1 MKTLAEINAILGTET
16 AADLTQLIGAIKAAV
31 RDSGA
36 GVIAD
41 LNAKLVADA
50 TSAIDAAKAASESHA
65 AELAKLTASHTEA
78 LAAKDAQL
86 KTQTTEADAARTTAR
101 ESHASELAEL
111 TASHAASIAAKDAQ
125 LATQDA
131 EAWNTI
137 KAVDAKHAAT
147 ITELEAQHAAD
158 LAKAAADLA
167 AAVEAEGRAVHNRL
181 DALVEA
187 GQQAHAA
194 GDLDALGKVL
204 VSAYAH
210 TSKARRAKL
219 EADLATAQTA
229 VTTATD
235 KLAAL

>member
-41 LNAKLVADA
+41 LEAKLASDA
-50 TSAIDAAKAASESHA
+50 AAAVDAAKALAESNAS
-65 AELAKLTASHTEA
+65 ELAKLTASHAEA
-78 LAAKDAQL
+78 
-86 KTQTTEADAARTTAR
+86 
-101 ESHASELAEL
+101 
-111 TASHAASIAAKDAQ
+111 IAAKDAQ
-125 LATQDA
+125 LATQGD
-131 EAWNTI
+131 EAWNETKTI
-137 KAVDAKHAAT
+137 ARKHAAA
-147 ITELEAQHAAD
+147 ITELEAQH
-158 LAKAAADLA
+158 AADLA

-181 DALVEA
+181 DALVQA
-187 GQQAHAA
+187 GQEAHAA

-204 VSAYAH
+204 VAAYAH

-219 EADLATAQTA
+219 EADLATAQSA
-229 VTTATD
+229 VAAAAD

>member
-41 LNAKLVADA
+41 LNAKLAADA
-50 TSAIDAAKAASESHA
+50 TAAVDAAKAASESHA
-65 AELAKLTASHTEA
+65 AELAKLTASHAEA
-78 LAAKDAQL
+78 IAAKDAQL
-86 KTQTTEADAARTTAR
+86 KAQEDEAWEAIK
-101 ESHASELAEL
+101 ASANN
-111 TASHAASIAAKDAQ
+111 HAAA
-125 LATQDA
+125 
-131 EAWNTI
+131 
-137 KAVDAKHAAT
+137 
-147 ITELEAQHAAD
+147 ITELEAQH
-158 LAKAAADLA
+158 AADLA

-181 DALVEA
+181 DALVQA
-187 GQQAHAA
+187 GQEAHAA

-210 TSKARRAKL
+210 TSKARKAKL
-219 EADLATAQTA
+219 EADLASAQAA
-229 VTTATD
+229 VTAAAD

>member
-41 LNAKLVADA
+41 LEAKLTSDA
-50 TSAIDAAKAASESHA
+50 AAAVDAAKALAESNAS
-65 AELAKLTASHTEA
+65 ELAKLTASHAEA
-78 LAAKDAQL
+78 
-86 KTQTTEADAARTTAR
+86 
-101 ESHASELAEL
+101 
-111 TASHAASIAAKDAQ
+111 IAAKDAQ
-125 LATQDA
+125 LATQVD
-131 EAWNTI
+131 EAWNETKTI
-137 KAVDAKHAAT
+137 ARKHSAA

-158 LAKAAADLA
+158 LA
-167 AAVEAEGRAVHNRL
+167 AAVEAEARAVHNRL
-181 DALVEA
+181 DALVQA
-187 GQQAHAA
+187 GQEAHAA

-204 VSAYAH
+204 VAAYAH

-219 EADLATAQTA
+219 EADLATAQSA
-229 VTTATD
+229 VTAAAD

>member
-31 RDSGA
+31 RESGA
-36 GVIAD
+36 GVIAE
-41 LNAKLVADA
+41 LESKLAADA
-50 TSAIDAAKAASESHA
+50 TAAVDAATSLAESNAS
-65 AELAKLTASHTEA
+65 ELAKLTASHAEA
-78 LAAKDAQL
+78 
-86 KTQTTEADAARTTAR
+86 
-101 ESHASELAEL
+101 
-111 TASHAASIAAKDAQ
+111 IAAKDAQ

-137 KAVDAKHAAT
+137 KAVDAEHAAD
-147 ITELEAQHAAD
+147 ITELEAQH
-158 LAKAAADLA
+158 AADLA

-204 VSAYAH
+204 VAAYAH
-210 TSKARRAKL
+210 TSTARKAKL
-219 EADLATAQTA
+219 EADLSAAQAA
-229 VTTATD
+229 VTAAAD

>member
-36 GVIAD
+36 GVVAD
-41 LNAKLVADA
+41 LEAKLA
-50 TSAIDAAKAASESHA
+50 SDAASAVDAATALAKSNA
-65 AELAKLTASHTEA
+65 AELAKLTANHAEA
-78 LAAKDAQL
+78 IAAKDAQL
-86 KTQTTEADAARTTAR
+86 K
-101 ESHASELAEL
+101 
-111 TASHAASIAAKDAQ
+111 AQ
-125 LATQDA
+125 VD
-131 EAWNTI
+131 EAWEAIRVAANN
-137 KAVDAKHAAT
+137 HAD
-147 ITELEAQHAAD
+147 IVNELEYEHATD

-167 AAVEAEGRAVHNRL
+167 SAVEAEGRAVHNRL
-181 DALVEA
+181 DALVQA
-187 GQQAHAA
+187 GQDAHAA

-204 VSAYAH
+204 VAAYAH

-229 VTTATD
+229 VTSAAD

>member
-1 MKTLAEINAILGTET
+1 MKTLAEINAILGTEI

-50 TSAIDAAKAASESHA
+50 TAAVDAAKAVDKLHA
-65 AELAKLTASHTEA
+65 VELAKLTASHAEA
-78 LAAKDAQL
+78 IAAKDAQL
-86 KTQTTEADAARTTAR
+86 KAQEDEAWEAIK
-101 ESHASELAEL
+101 ASANN
-111 TASHAASIAAKDAQ
+111 HAAA
-125 LATQDA
+125 
-131 EAWNTI
+131 
-137 KAVDAKHAAT
+137 
-147 ITELEAQHAAD
+147 ITELEEQH
-158 LAKAAADLA
+158 AADLA

-194 GDLDALGKVL
+194 GDLDALGRVL

-210 TSKARRAKL
+210 TSKARKAKL
-219 EADLATAQTA
+219 EAELASAQAA
-229 VTTATD
+229 VTAAAD

>member
-41 LNAKLVADA
+41 LEAKLAADA
-50 TSAIDAAKAASESHA
+50 TAAVDAATSLAESNAS
-65 AELAKLTASHTEA
+65 ELAKLTASHAEA
-78 LAAKDAQL
+78 
-86 KTQTTEADAARTTAR
+86 
-101 ESHASELAEL
+101 
-111 TASHAASIAAKDAQ
+111 IAAKDAQ

-131 EAWNTI
+131 EAWDEI
-137 KAVDAKHAAT
+137 KAVATKHAAA

-158 LAKAAADLA
+158 LA
-167 AAVEAEGRAVHNRL
+167 AAVEAEARAVHNRL

-187 GQQAHAA
+187 GQQAHAE

-204 VSAYAH
+204 VAAYAH
-210 TSKARRAKL
+210 TSKARKAKL
-219 EADLATAQTA
+219 EADLASAQAA
-229 VTTATD
+229 VTAAAD

>member
-41 LNAKLVADA
+41 LEAKLVADA
-50 TSAIDAAKAASESHA
+50 TSAVDAAKAASESHA
-65 AELAKLTASHTEA
+65 SELAKLTASHTEA
-78 LAAKDAQL
+78 IAAKDAQL
-86 KTQTTEADAARTTAR
+86 KAQEDEAR
-101 ESHASELAEL
+101 EA
-111 TASHAASIAAKDAQ
+111 
-125 LATQDA
+125 
-131 EAWNTI
+131 I
-137 KAVDAKHAAT
+137 KASANNHAD
-147 ITELEAQHAAD
+147 IVNELEYEHAAD

-167 AAVEAEGRAVHNRL
+167 AAVEAEARAVHNRL

-210 TSKARRAKL
+210 TSKARKAKL
-219 EADLATAQTA
+219 ETDLASAQAA
-229 VTTATD
+229 VTAAAD

>member
-1 MKTLAEINAILGTET
+1 MKTLAEINAILGTEI

-50 TSAIDAAKAASESHA
+50 TAAVDAAKAVDKLHA
-65 AELAKLTASHTEA
+65 VELAKLTASHAEA
-78 LAAKDAQL
+78 IAAKDAEHLEAIAAKDAQL
-86 KTQTTEADAARTTAR
+86 KAQEDEAWEAIK
-101 ESHASELAEL
+101 ASANN
-111 TASHAASIAAKDAQ
+111 HAAA
-125 LATQDA
+125 
-131 EAWNTI
+131 
-137 KAVDAKHAAT
+137 

-158 LAKAAADLA
+158 LA
-167 AAVEAEGRAVHNRL
+167 AAVEAEARAVHNRL

-210 TSKARRAKL
+210 TSKARKAKL
-219 EADLATAQTA
+219 EADLASAQAA
-229 VTTATD
+229 VTAAAD

>member
-16 AADLTQLIGAIKAAV
+16 AAELTQLIDAIKAAV
-31 RDSGA
+31 RDSDA

-41 LNAKLVADA
+41 FEAKIASYTAAAV
-50 TSAIDAAKAASESHA
+50 DAAKALAESNAS
-65 AELAKLTASHTEA
+65 ELAKLTASHAEA
-78 LAAKDAQL
+78 
-86 KTQTTEADAARTTAR
+86 
-101 ESHASELAEL
+101 
-111 TASHAASIAAKDAQ
+111 IAAKDAQ
-125 LATQDA
+125 LATQVE
-131 EAWNTI
+131 EAWNET
-137 KAVDAKHAAT
+137 KTVARKHAAA
-147 ITELEAQHAAD
+147 ITEMEAQHVTD

-181 DALVEA
+181 DALVQA
-187 GQQAHAA
+187 GQEAHAA

-229 VTTATD
+229 VTAAAD

>member
-41 LNAKLVADA
+41 LEAKLSSDA
-50 TSAIDAAKAASESHA
+50 AAAVDAAKALAESNAS
-65 AELAKLTASHTEA
+65 ELAKLTASHAEA
-78 LAAKDAQL
+78 L
-86 KTQTTEADAARTTAR
+86 
-101 ESHASELAEL
+101 
-111 TASHAASIAAKDAQ
+111 AAKDAQ

-131 EAWNTI
+131 EAW
-137 KAVDAKHAAT
+137 DAGKIISARHAAA
-147 ITELEAQHAAD
+147 IEAIEAQHSS
-158 LAKAAADLA
+158 DLA

-181 DALVEA
+181 DALVQA
-187 GQQAHAA
+187 GQEAHAKK
-194 GDLDALGKVL
+194 DLKAIGKVL
-204 VSAYAH
+204 DAAFAY

-229 VTTATD
+229 VTAAAD

>member
-50 TSAIDAAKAASESHA
+50 TAAVDAAKAASEFHA
-65 AELAKLTASHTEA
+65 AELAELSASHTEA
-78 LAAKDAQL
+78 
-86 KTQTTEADAARTTAR
+86 
-101 ESHASELAEL
+101 
-111 TASHAASIAAKDAQ
+111 IAAKDAQ

-131 EAWNTI
+131 EAWNMI
-137 KAVDAKHAAT
+137 KAVDAEHAAA

-158 LAKAAADLA
+158 LA
-167 AAVEAEGRAVHNRL
+167 AAVEAEARAVHNRL

-210 TSKARRAKL
+210 TSKARKAKL
-219 EADLATAQTA
+219 EADLSSAQAA
-229 VTTATD
+229 VTAAAD